1 MAVQSSN
8 LLPAICL
15 NQVLVKQ
22 LKKGGKKR
30 NIILQEFSSLLSP
43 QSSSWSQIKARGMHS
58 PLAHWNCVL
67 EHPRAEKKIIQK
79 HRQKICQNTTV
90 FSSKRRS
97 INQIFLGSL
106 HTGDLLQLASSEE
119 SLQSTLPSHRWL
131 ALKHAPFAHDN
142 CSHLG

>member
-1 MAVQSSN
+1 MAVQPSN

-22 LKKGGKKR
+22 LEKVGKKKR

-43 QSSSWSQIKARGMHS
+43 QSSSWSQRKACGMHS

-67 EHPRAEKKIIQK
+67 VHPRAEKDFITEKQTE
-79 HRQKICQNTTV
+79 NL
-90 FSSKRRS
+90 FNSKRRS
-97 INQIFLGSL
+97 IKQICLGSL
-106 HTGDLLQLASSEE
+106 CTGDLLQLASSEE